1 MKSRVQTAFGA
12 LVLFQAAHSMEEYV
26 GRLWESFP
34 PATFVSGLVSSN
46 RELGFVII
54 NIALVAF
61 ALWCFLFPLRRNW
74 PSARAFL
81 WLWIA
86 VEIINGFGHPI
97 WTLRQRAYTPG
108 VATAPIL
115 LVLALYLTS
124 QMLKVPARGLP
135 R

>member
-1 MKSRVQTAFGA
+1 MKSHVKSAFGA
-12 LVLFQAAHSMEEYV
+12 LVVFQAAHSMEEYV

-124 QMLKVPARGLP
+124 QMLKVPARSLP

>member
-12 LVLFQAAHSMEEYV
+12 LVLFQAAHSIEEYV

-46 RELGFVII
+46 RELGFVIV

-124 QMLKVPARGLP
+124 QMLKVPARSLP

>member
-1 MKSRVQTAFGA
+1 MKSRVKTAFGA
-12 LVLFQAAHSMEEYV
+12 LVVFQAAHSMEEYV

-97 WTLRQRAYTPG
+97 WTLRQRAYTPR

-124 QMLKVPARGLP
+124 QMLKVPARSLP

>member
-1 MKSRVQTAFGA
+1 MKSRVKTAFGA
-12 LVLFQAAHSMEEYV
+12 LVVFQAAHSMEEYV

>member
-1 MKSRVQTAFGA
+1 MKSRVKTAFGA
-12 LVLFQAAHSMEEYV
+12 LVVFQAAHSMEEYV

-124 QMLKVPARGLP
+124 QMLKVPARSLP